1 MWPTAIELPVVA
13 FTLGRV
19 SVNWFE
25 VSRSQGQSDLA
36 AAWIMSFIKADSLSN
51 IGCPLTSNR
60 LILTLP

>member
-13 FTLGRV
+13 FTLDRV

-36 AAWIMSFIKADSLSN
+36 AGWIMSY
-51 IGCPLTSNR
+51 
-60 LILTLP
+60 